1 MSENSSTRALLELRN
16 KIVQMLAE
24 KGCTVREAN
33 YILTQAS
40 RAINATASV
49 QPIQR
54 ADYEF

>member
-1 MSENSSTRALLELRN
+1 MEESGSPKELLGLRN
-16 KIVQMLAE
+16 EVIQLLAE
-24 KGCTVREAN
+24 KGCTVRQAN

-49 QPIQR
+49 QPIQD

>member
-1 MSENSSTRALLELRN
+1 MPEKSTTDKRLELRD
-16 KIVQMLAE
+16 KVVQMLAE

-49 QPIQR
+49 QSIQ
-54 ADYEF
+54 APDYEF